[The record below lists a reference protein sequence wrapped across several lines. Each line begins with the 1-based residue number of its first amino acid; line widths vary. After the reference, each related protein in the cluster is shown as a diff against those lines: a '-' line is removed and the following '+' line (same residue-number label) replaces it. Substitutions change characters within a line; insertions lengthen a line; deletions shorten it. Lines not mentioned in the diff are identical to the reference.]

1 MTINATARFIVNDEQ
16 IETAL
21 RAIRTFVVHARS
33 EPGTLR
39 YDSFRSAER
48 PAEFLHVMSF
58 ADEDAERAHGSSDA
72 VKAFTDVLYPT
83 CLEEPTFDRWLPV
96 A

>member
-1 MTINATARFIVNDEQ
+1 MTIHATARFTVRDAEL
-16 IETAL
+16 ETAL
-21 RAIRTFVVHARS
+21 EAIRTFAAHARS

-48 PAEFLHVMSF
+48 PTEFLHVMAF
-58 ADEDAERAHGSSDA
+58 ADEDAERAHSSSDG

-83 CLEEPTFDRWLPV
+83 CVEEPTFDGWLPV
-96 A
+96 E

>member
-1 MTINATARFIVNDEQ
+1 MTIHATARFIVRDAEL
-16 IETAL
+16 ETAL
-21 RAIRTFVVHARS
+21 EAIRTFVAHARS
-33 EPGTLR
+33 EAGTLR

-48 PAEFLHVMSF
+48 PSEFLHVMSF
-58 ADEDAERAHGSSDA
+58 AGDSAERAHGSSDA

-83 CLEEPTFDRWLPV
+83 CVEEPTFHRWLPV